1 MNDDHHLPIIEDHL
15 SRRSFLKTAALT
27 GVGLAFGA
35 NPLLEAL
42 AQSRFRPGEGPASAL
57 ALSASEIR
65 FVKTRKWR
73 FGFNMNHRTDDF
85 INSVIDGGQETAKQ
99 YGIDLLVGDANFDAA
114 KQLSDVEAL
123 VQQKVNAIFMIAV
136 DADSISNA
144 IIKAN
149 AAKIPVIIV
158 GGPPVRGK
166 ATAVLNSTSF
176 QGCYDATKALIKEI
190 GGEGKIGVLN
200 IPLALKT
207 IKDRDNG
214 VVQAV
219 RETNGKVT
227 VVATQGSF
235 NAGELLAAAQNMI
248 QANPDLK
255 GIMCTWSLAITA
267 ALSAVQQSGKD
278 IAVTGYDAE
287 IDAMKALKTGKPAS
301 PSGKPILRATAGQQ
315 GRLQGKAGID
325 GLCKALL
332 GKQIP
337 QEILVPT
344 IMVTSDNVE
353 DAWKTFFP
361 GKKTPW

>member
-1 MNDDHHLPIIEDHL
+1 MSDQHDDHTGQGI
-15 SRRSFLKTAALT
+15 SRRNFLKTAALT
-27 GVGLAFGA
+27 GVGLAASGS
-35 NPLLEAL
+35 LLEAL
-42 AQSRFRPGEGPASAL
+42 AQSSFRPGQGPAAQL
-57 ALSASEIR
+57 ALTANEIK
-65 FVKTRKWR
+65 FIKARKLR

-85 INSVIDGGQETAKQ
+85 INSVIDGGTDAGKQ

-114 KQLSDVEAL
+114 KQLSDVEGL
-123 VQQKVNAIFMIAV
+123 IQQRVNAIFMVAV
-136 DADSISNA
+136 DADSISQA
-144 IIKAN
+144 ILKAN

-166 ATAVLNSTSF
+166 AAAVLNSTSY

-214 VVQAV
+214 VTAAV
-219 RETNGKVT
+219 KESGGKVQ

-235 NAGELLAAAQNMI
+235 NAGELSAAAQNMI
-248 QANPDLK
+248 QANPDLR
-255 GIMCTWSLAITA
+255 GIMCTWSVAITA
-267 ALSAVQQSGKD
+267 ALSAVQQSGKE

-287 IDAMKALKTGKPAS
+287 IDALKAIKTGKPAT

-325 GLCKALL
+325 GLCKVIL

-337 QEILVPT
+337 LEILVPT
-344 IMVTSDNVE
+344 IMVTPQNVDE
-353 DAWKTFFP
+353 AWKAFYP
-361 GKKTPW
+361 GKKAPW